1 MYLNFFKIK
10 TKFTQKKRTLWFE
23 FTFWSKWLSYFKLF
37 LTYWEIDKI
46 SISINI
52 LSINLFIGHSILKK
66 YKINLIFKN
75 KTGIYIK
82 FITIIVICY
91 LYIEFLTQSLVF
103 MDYLVLFK
111 ILLSLFSSSQFIN
124 CSSNAK
130 TLFLYL
136 LYANS

>member
-1 MYLNFFKIK
+1 MERFFIYIES
-10 TKFTQKKRTLWFE
+10 FT
-23 FTFWSKWLSYFKLF
+23 
-37 LTYWEIDKI
+37 
-46 SISINI
+46 
-52 LSINLFIGHSILKK
+52 HS
-66 YKINLIFKN
+66 FKN

-91 LYIEFLTQSLVF
+91 LYIEFLTQSFVF

-111 ILLSLFSSSQFIN
+111 ILLLLFSSSQFIN

-136 LYANS
+136 LYANL